1 MTALDDAQV
10 IQTAHRWQVEG
21 DAIVLAMVVAIEG
34 SSPRGLGAL
43 MAIRE
48 DGHFVG
54 SVSGG
59 CVEAGVIQ
67 AAQDMA
73 EADRVRPVT
82 FAAGEAR
89 VGLHCGG
96 GLTVALFRPVAGVLA
111 RLAELSHQRRDHGF
125 NLDLATGAQVVVEDV
140 VGRETGMVGEGRFL
154 RVERVPVTLVV
165 VGAVHVTQALAVM
178 AQAVGFRVVVVDPRR
193 SFATPERFPGVELV
207 TRQPEIALAEM
218 EMGPRTAVVALAHV
232 ASIDDAALVRA
243 LDSDAFYVGALG
255 STRTHAK
262 RLARLAGLGMAEE
275 RLARIHAP
283 VGLDIGA
290 ANAGE
295 IAVSVLA
302 QIIAALRGKASRRP

>member
-10 IQTAHRWQVEG
+10 LDTARQWLAEG
-21 DAIVLAMVVAIEG
+21 DGVVLAMVVAIEG

-43 MAIRE
+43 MAVRE

-67 AAQDMA
+67 AAQDLA

-96 GLTVALFRPVAGVLA
+96 GLTVALFRPDADVLA
-111 RLAELSHQRRDHGF
+111 RLADLRHQGRDHGLG
-125 NLDLATGAQVVVEDV
+125 LDLVTGTQRVVKDV
-140 VGRETGMVGEGRFL
+140 AGRDSGMVGEGRFL

-178 AQAVGFRVVVVDPRR
+178 AGAVGFRMVVVDPRR

-207 TRQPEIALAEM
+207 TRQPEVALAELK
-218 EMGPRTAVVALAHV
+218 MGPRTAVVALAHV

-262 RLARLAGLGMAEE
+262 RLARLAGLGITED

-295 IAVSVLA
+295 IAVAVLA
-302 QIIAALRGKASRRP
+302 QIIAALRGKASHRP